1 MQMNYSVMSTFM
13 PRIIQSLG
21 LLAILSCPALRLH
34 AADGLVA
41 QTPPMG
47 WNSWNTFKTGI
58 NEQLIHQSADA
69 LVSSGMQAAGY
80 SYVTLDDGW
89 QLVRRDSSGNLQYD
103 SGKFPDGMKALG
115 EYLHR
120 RGLKFGIYTSAGV
133 QTCMRR
139 EGSYD
144 FEGRDVKLFA
154 SWGVDFVKVDWCCTH
169 PKHLADPQR
178 NCPAH
183 EKQDY
188 GTTGQQQLY
197 KRWRQAI
204 SAADRPMVL
213 SICEWGTG
221 KPWLWAPEI
230 GNMWRT
236 TEDILPCRDCK
247 KSWWGLGWQRI
258 LDQQIP
264 LSGYAGPGHWND
276 PDMLVVGVKG
286 LDDLDA
292 KAHFSFWSMLAAPLI
307 AGNDPRS
314 MSPEIQRILTNT
326 EVIAIDQDVLGKE
339 GTRISASHKAEIWSR
354 QLSGGAW
361 AVILFNRSDK
371 PQDLRFAKS
380 ELGIHNERQ
389 FAIRDLWAHRDL
401 GILQEEFHGN
411 IPAHA
416 VMMLTITPQTNSR
429 VD

>member
-1 MQMNYSVMSTFM
+1 
-13 PRIIQSLG
+13 
-21 LLAILSCPALRLH
+21 
-34 AADGLVA
+34 
-41 QTPPMG
+41 
-47 WNSWNTFKTGI
+47 
-58 NEQLIHQSADA
+58 
-69 LVSSGMQAAGY
+69 
-80 SYVTLDDGW
+80 
-89 QLVRRDSSGNLQYD
+89 
-103 SGKFPDGMKALG
+103 
-115 EYLHR
+115 
-120 RGLKFGIYTSAGV
+120 
-133 QTCMRR
+133 
-139 EGSYD
+139 
-144 FEGRDVKLFA
+144 
-154 SWGVDFVKVDWCCTH
+154 
-169 PKHLADPQR
+169 
-178 NCPAH
+178 
-183 EKQDY
+183 
-188 GTTGQQQLY
+188 
-197 KRWRQAI
+197 
-204 SAADRPMVL
+204 
-213 SICEWGTG
+213 
-221 KPWLWAPEI
+221 
-230 GNMWRT
+230 
-236 TEDILPCRDCK
+236 
-247 KSWWGLGWQRI
+247 
-258 LDQQIP
+258 
-264 LSGYAGPGHWND
+264 
-276 PDMLVVGVKG
+276 MLVVGVKG